1 MVAREIYRFRA
12 LRGAVPVGE
21 RAGGCRAEAQES
33 GTCVGGFIHTGAG
46 GPFPCGHDATVDVAV
61 QFRRQPSE
69 RAPVRSAAGTDVLLP
84 ANESHAFAPRTG
96 ARGHSLA
103 KPRQVARPA
112 CAEWWWTARLY
123 DARQM
128 PARRTNKGGR
138 ANAQETGR

>member
-1 MVAREIYRFRA
+1 VEPY
-12 LRGAVPVGE
+12 
-21 RAGGCRAEAQES
+21 
-33 GTCVGGFIHTGAG
+33 
-46 GPFPCGHDATVDVAV
+46 
-61 QFRRQPSE
+61 PSE
-69 RAPVRSAAGTDVLLP
+69 RELVAVAPRHRNPEPALVVSSIPARADHSRVDTTRQSTSPAVGESTGTDVLLP

-128 PARRTNKGGR
+128 PARRSNKGGR